1 MAVLAHAHEP
11 ELRDEIAEEQA
22 YVDAAYDRLDVMR
35 AAAESVRGAYSEVRA
50 GGTHQARLER
60 DIAYEVTARRLAEL
74 DIGEAPL
81 LFGRLDL
88 EPETSDP
95 PSWYVGRLAVDDAEH
110 NPLVI
115 DWRAPIAEPFYRAT
129 AVEPMHVVRRR
140 HFITRGGRHIT
151 ALDDEVFDAEA
162 SEAAGFTV
170 TGEGA
175 LLAALDRHRT
185 GRMGDIVATIQAEQ
199 DEAIRADLPG
209 VLVVSG
215 GPGTGKTAVALHRAA
230 YLLYTHRRHLAS
242 RGVLLIG
249 PSPVF
254 LRYIEQVLPSLGEQ
268 DVQLSTISSLKP
280 NLRNLRVEPDDIAAI
295 KGSARMARVIARAM
309 RDRQRVLNHDVSFML
324 DGLRIRF
331 SREDSARVVRG
342 AQRQK
347 GTHNERRPYVVRR
360 TLDILIAAYKLAA
373 TRAYERRRVDSG
385 EGTEGGG
392 GNDAPGN
399 VIGIERGASVDSLIG
414 RAIARGDAL
423 PEGFDHELASRLRRR
438 AEVIEALERMWPVL
452 SGTELVND
460 LLGFRALVRS
470 ASGGGS
476 ATPLLTTAEQE
487 LLHRA
492 RVAEP
497 VDAHWTDADVALVD
511 EADALA
517 GPVEAALPR
526 KRRRRSADADAIA
539 VGQRVIEDLG
549 VGAFMSAADIAA
561 RYGDDNG
568 DSDGPGELRTF
579 GHVLVDEAQDLT
591 PMQWRMLARR
601 CPAGS
606 FTIVGD
612 LGQASRP
619 GAADS
624 WDDIVDQLPQRRIPP
639 RFASLTVNYRTPAE
653 VMDVAARLLAVAAPT
668 VEPSQSVRRTDEAP
682 QLVAVASDELL
693 ARAASLARAAHGRRG
708 TVAVIAPKPMHR
720 AIVGELSDLGAESEG
735 AATLDAGVAVLDATD
750 SKGLEFDHVIVVEPA
765 ELVSGDRAGLR
776 LLYVT
781 ITRATKTLA
790 IVHAQ
795 PLPEALG

>member
-1 MAVLAHAHEP
+1 MAHAHEP
-11 ELRDEIAEEQA
+11 EVRDQIAAEQS
-22 YVDAAYDRLDVMR
+22 YVDAAYARLDDMR
-35 AAAESVRGAYSEVRA
+35 VAAESVRGAYSEVRA

-60 DIAYEVTARRLAEL
+60 DIAIEVTARRLAEL
-74 DIGEAPL
+74 NIGESPL

-88 EPETSDP
+88 EPDFSDP
-95 PSWYVGRLAVDDAEH
+95 STWYIGRLAVDDVEH
-110 NPLVI
+110 TPLVI

-151 ALDDEVFDAEA
+151 ALDDEVFNADATQ
-162 SEAAGFTV
+162 AAGLTV

-199 DEAIRADLPG
+199 DEAIRAELPG
-209 VLVVSG
+209 VLVVTG

-242 RGVLLIG
+242 RGVLLVG

-268 DVQLSTISSLKP
+268 DVQLTTIPGLKP
-280 NLRNLRVEPDDIAAI
+280 QLGADRTEAANVAAV
-295 KGSARMARVIARAM
+295 KGSGRMQQVIERAV
-309 RDRQRVLNHDVSFML
+309 RDRQRVLTHETSFML

-331 SREDSARVVRG
+331 TREDSARVVRG
-342 AQRQK
+342 AQRQR

-360 TLDILIAAYKLAA
+360 TLDMLVAAYKLAA
-373 TRAYERRRVDSG
+373 TRAYERRRL
-385 EGTEGGG
+385 
-392 GNDAPGN
+392 DA
-399 VIGIERGASVDSLIG
+399 ERDETADAELPFGVEAGATIDSLIG
-414 RAIARGDAL
+414 RAVARGDSL
-423 PEGFDHELASRLRRR
+423 PEGFEPELAARIRRR
-438 AEVIEALERMWPVL
+438 PEVLEALERMWPAL
-452 SGTELVND
+452 SGAELVND

-470 ASGGGS
+470 AAPGLSE
-476 ATPLLTTAEQE
+476 PEQE

-492 RVAEP
+492 RPADLA
-497 VDAHWTDADVALVD
+497 DARWTDADVALID
-511 EADALA
+511 EADALL
-517 GPVEAALPR
+517 GPVESAQP
-526 KRRRRSADADAIA
+526 RRRRRRGADADAVS
-539 VGQRVIEDLG
+539 VGQRVIDDLD
-549 VGAFMSAADIAA
+549 VGHFMSATDIAT
-561 RYGDDNG
+561 RYAAPDKE
-568 DSDGPGELRTF
+568 SDTVGELRSF

-601 CPAGS
+601 CPVGS

-624 WDDIVDQLPQRRIPP
+624 WDDVLDQLPQRRIPP
-639 RFASLTVNYRTPAE
+639 RFATLSVNYRTPAE
-653 VMDVAARLLAVAAPT
+653 VMEVAARLLAVAAPG

-682 QLVAVASDELL
+682 RLVAVAGADLVTSAAAL
-693 ARAASLARAAHGRRG
+693 AREAHTRGG
-708 TVAVIAPKPMHR
+708 TVSVIAPR
-720 AIVGELSDLGAESEG
+720 ALHADIVGALSDIGAESAG
-735 AATLDAGVAVLDATD
+735 VHALDAAVAVLDATD

-765 ELVSGDRAGLR
+765 DLVTPDRSGLR

-790 IVHAQ
+790 VVHAKA
-795 PLPEALG
+795 LPEALA

>member
-1 MAVLAHAHEP
+1 A
-11 ELRDEIAEEQA
+11 
-22 YVDAAYDRLDVMR
+22 
-35 AAAESVRGAYSEVRA
+35 
-50 GGTHQARLER
+50 
-60 DIAYEVTARRLAEL
+60 
-74 DIGEAPL
+74 
-81 LFGRLDL
+81 
-88 EPETSDP
+88 
-95 PSWYVGRLAVDDAEH
+95 
-110 NPLVI
+110 
-115 DWRAPIAEPFYRAT
+115 
-129 AVEPMHVVRRR
+129 
-140 HFITRGGRHIT
+140 GRHIT

-162 SEAAGFTV
+162 SQAAGFTV

-209 VLVVSG
+209 VLVVAG

-242 RGVLLIG
+242 RGVLLVG

-268 DVQLSTISSLKP
+268 DVQLTTISGLKP
-280 NLRNLRVEPDDIAAI
+280 QLRAPRVEPPDIAAV
-295 KGSARMARVIARAM
+295 KGSARMARVVARAV
-309 RDRQRVLNHDVSFML
+309 RDRQRVLHDDVTFML
-324 DGLRIRF
+324 DGLRIRL

-360 TLDILIAAYKLAA
+360 TLDILVAAYKLAA
-373 TRAYERRRVDSG
+373 TRAYERRRFDSANDPDNAD
-385 EGTEGGG
+385 GGHG
-392 GNDAPGN
+392 GN
-399 VIGIERGASVDSLIG
+399 VIDIERGATVDSLIG

-423 PEGFDHELASRLRRR
+423 PEGFEPELAGRIRRR
-438 AEVIEALERMWPVL
+438 PEVLEALERMWPVL
-452 SGTELVND
+452 SGSELVSD

-470 ASGGGS
+470 AAGGS
-476 ATPLLTTAEQE
+476 SGTPLLTPAEQD

-492 RVAEP
+492 RPADVA
-497 VDAHWTDADVALVD
+497 DAHWTDADVALVD
-511 EADALA
+511 EAESIL

-526 KRRRRSADADAIA
+526 RRRKRGADADALA
-539 VGQRVIEDLG
+539 VGQRVIDDLA
-549 VGAFMSAADIAA
+549 VGAYMSAADLAA
-561 RYGDDNG
+561 RYGGADG
-568 DSDGPGELRTF
+568 ESDAPAELRTF

-619 GAADS
+619 GAAES

-639 RFASLTVNYRTPAE
+639 RFATLTVNYRTPAE
-653 VMDVAARLLAVAAPT
+653 VMDVAARLLSVAAPE
-668 VEPSQSVRRTDEAP
+668 VEPSRSVRRTDEAP
-682 QLVAVASDELL
+682 QIVVVRRDELV
-693 ARAASLARAAHGRRG
+693 ARAASLARAAHAQGG
-708 TVAVIAPKPMHR
+708 TVAVIAPRNEHP
-720 AIVGELSDLGAESEG
+720 AIVGSLSDLGAESEG
-735 AATLDAGVAVLDATD
+735 AATLDAAVAVLDATD

-765 ELVSGDRAGLR
+765 DLVSSDRAGLR

-790 IVHAQ
+790 IVHAK
-795 PLPEALG
+795 PLPESLT